1 MNKQTKTKAQF
12 LIINTGSTSTKIAVY
27 EDSILIFDKKITHT
41 AEELNRLNNF
51 DEQVNFRLKQIKT
64 ILDENNYTVKQFEMI
79 MARGG
84 LITPVKSGVYKVN
97 FEMLQDLK
105 NATKQHASNLAAV
118 IGYHLSN
125 NHIPVYIA
133 DPVVVDEMHEIAR
146 YAGHPLFQRKSV
158 FHALNHKAVGRKF
171 ASEKDSDYKD
181 LNLIIAHLGG
191 GISVG
196 AHQKGQVIDVNQ
208 ALDGE
213 GAFSPE
219 RSGTLPAGDLV
230 RMSYSGKYSKDEM
243 LKMITGKGGLVAY
256 TGSNDLKE
264 IEEQRDSESL
274 VILKAMAYQVAK
286 SIGEMATVLKGSVD
300 GIILTG
306 GVAYST
312 LITGLISER
321 VKFIA
326 PVYVYPG
333 ENEMWAL
340 AQNGLLLYENKITA
354 KIYKKS

>member
-97 FEMLQDLK
+97 LKMLQDLK
-105 NATKQHASNLAAV
+105 HADKQHASNLAAV
-118 IGYHLSN
+118 IGYYLGETY
-125 NHIPVYIA
+125 IPVYIA
-133 DPVVVDEMHEIAR
+133 DPVVVDEMYDIAR
-146 YAGHPLFQRKSV
+146 YSGHQLFERKSI
-158 FHALNHKAVGRKF
+158 FHALNHKAVGRRF
-171 ASEKDSDYKD
+171 AADKGEKYEN

-191 GISVG
+191 GISIG
-196 AHQKGQVIDVNQ
+196 AHCKGQVVDVNQ

-213 GAFSPE
+213 GPFSPE

-230 RMSYSGKYSKDEM
+230 KMAFSGQYELTEM
-243 LKMITGKGGLVAY
+243 LKMITGKGGLVSY
-256 TGSNDLKE
+256 LGTNDLKE
-264 IEEQRDSESL
+264 IEENGNDNSQK
-274 VILKAMAYQVAK
+274 ILKALAYQVAK

-300 GIILTG
+300 AIILTG
-306 GVAYST
+306 GVAYSK
-312 LITGLISER
+312 IVTGFISER
-321 VKFIA
+321 VRFIA
-326 PVYVYPG
+326 PVYIYPG
-333 ENEMWAL
+333 EDEMQAL
-340 AQNGLLLYENKITA
+340 AQNGLMIYNNEITA
-354 KIYKKS
+354 KDYK

>member
-1 MNKQTKTKAQF
+1 MNKEEKRKP
-12 LIINTGSTSTKIAVY
+12 LILVINTGSTSTKIAVY
-27 EDSILIFDKKITHT
+27 SGNEVLLEKKLTHT
-41 AEELNRLNNF
+41 TKEISRLKKF
-51 DEQVNFRLKQIKT
+51 DDKVFFRLKLIKK
-64 ILDENNYTVKQFEMI
+64 ILDENNFKISQFDMI

-171 ASEKDSDYKD
+171 ASEKNRDYKD

-230 RMSYSGKYSKDEM
+230 RMSYSGQYSKDEM